1 MVVTVNPVQ
10 EPVTVQAMAAQEP
23 IQATTVQTPVTVQTT
38 PANASPPSSI
48 LRSPPPTVEA
58 PSATRKRKRT
68 LIRFVNYLEQG
79 DRPSRSVFAELIL
92 TSIPKKRKI
101 SYVVRTLLCTS

>member
-48 LRSPPPTVEA
+48 LRSPPPQWKHL
-58 PSATRKRKRT
+58 RQ
-68 LIRFVNYLEQG
+68 QG
-79 DRPSRSVFAELIL
+79 SENVL
-92 TSIPKKRKI
+92 
-101 SYVVRTLLCTS
+101 